1 MQTTEVRG
9 SLMAKPGKPR
19 KLEVKRKKEAKKES
33 SFSY

>member
-1 MQTTEVRG
+1 MQTTEVRN

-19 KLEVKRKKEAKKES
+19 KLEVKSKKEAKKVS